1 MGASILF
8 RSGPLEK
15 REFALEPGKSYCIGR
30 SHDAQIAVND
40 AQISR
45 HHCKLEAGP
54 DGQWVVTD
62 LGSANGIRI
71 KGQKVASHRLAAGDV
86 VQLGRVGFE
95 FRATQAAAPPPER
108 EAAPEQPAP
117 AKPAERPAPPRPE
130 EEEIPVV
137 LLPHAEPSPA
147 PAPPPVAEAPF
158 PPRPAAQAAGRIPSP
173 RAPHPAAQSRGATRF
188 ITPAAF
194 AAGILCF
201 FLPFLDISR
210 AGVKIASVSG
220 FDLIVGKTIEPPK
233 LFDEK
238 DLFGEMGPARPAP
251 TRPTPAT
258 EEGGGK
264 VKPEAFA
271 ILALLAGAAGL
282 GLSFLAGRRGPLS
295 AGIAGAAGA
304 VLLVILMAKLHAPEV
319 TSPAIGFF
327 LALLLYLAGSASGFI
342 LFFAAGRT
350 GRSPLTR

>member
-30 SHDAQIAVND
+30 SHEAQIPVND

-62 LGSANGIRI
+62 LGSANGTRI

-108 EAAPEQPAP
+108 EAAPGQPAP
-117 AKPAERPAPPRPE
+117 AEPPERPAPAPP

-147 PAPPPVAEAPF
+147 PAPPPVAEAPL
-158 PPRPAAQAAGRIPSP
+158 PQIAAKAAAGRPASPS
-173 RAPHPAAQSRGATRF
+173 AARPVTPPRGAARF
-188 ITPAAF
+188 ISPAAF

-201 FLPFLDISR
+201 FLPFLEISHV
-210 AGVKIASVSG
+210 GVKIASVSG
-220 FDLIVGKTIEPPK
+220 FDLIAGKTLEPPK
-233 LFDEK
+233 LLGDKE
-238 DLFGEMGPARPAP
+238 LFGEVGTARPAP
-251 TRPTPAT
+251 MRPTPAT

-264 VKPEAFA
+264 VKPEALA

-282 GLSFLAGRRGPLS
+282 GLSLLAGRRGPLS

-319 TSPAIGFF
+319 MSPAIGFF
-327 LALLLYLAGSASGFI
+327 LALLLYMAGWVSGFI
-342 LFFAAGRT
+342 LFLVAGRT